1 MLAKSQPNLLDI
13 GNDND
18 SDIYD
23 GSSSVK
29 SGTSSNTL
37 NDEESD
43 NQQRKKHKPNPRRR
57 STMIAQW
64 ENLIAAKK
72 ESTENGHESEDNF

>member
-23 GSSSVK
+23 GASSLR

-37 NDEESD
+37 NDDDVEKE
-43 NQQRKKHKPNPRRR
+43 NKGRHKVKSLFKN
-57 STMIAQW
+57 S
-64 ENLIAAKK
+64 L
-72 ESTENGHESEDNF
+72 

>member
-23 GSSSVK
+23 GSSSLR

-37 NDEESD
+37 NEDEIEKES
-43 NQQRKKHKPNPRRR
+43 KGKHKV
-57 STMIAQW
+57 
-64 ENLIAAKK
+64 
-72 ESTENGHESEDNF
+72 